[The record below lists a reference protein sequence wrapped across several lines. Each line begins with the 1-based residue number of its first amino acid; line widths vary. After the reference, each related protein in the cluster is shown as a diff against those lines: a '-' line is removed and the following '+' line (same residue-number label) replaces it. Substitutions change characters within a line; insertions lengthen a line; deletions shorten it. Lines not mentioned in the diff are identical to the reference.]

1 MLRDALD
8 ILRTLVPFDM
18 AWWGEVSAGTPQVAP
33 RNWLHGSIGLSRQ
46 FAQEWNQLSMEDEFA
61 QASLDSLGQVVVGN
75 ACSGQPLSASPR
87 VEAFCERHG
96 LFHSMA
102 FTVALP
108 DSGLQFFV
116 CVYRKPLA
124 PPFSGQDAA
133 LFGEFVPH
141 LLDHWR
147 HMLETLQSVSIARA
161 WDSYALADME
171 GRLLFLGLR
180 VGQALAQVHPG
191 WSGTALP
198 PECHAAL
205 RQLPA
210 SLVVGRSCR
219 LHLEACGA
227 LVCLRLPSRQR
238 KSPLAPREMSAAML
252 YAHGH
257 GYKAIAG
264 LLGLSPATVRTY
276 LRSAYAVLGV
286 RNKVELAAALR
297 AARAIER
304 GLGIFPIRLHLQGCP
319 HGHGV
324 LSCRQAAWR
333 PRQRTRRFPPMFRR
347 HTTTAAAQARGRFQE
362 PVHRPGLRSAPPESC
377 PVRGAGNPAALRRL
391 PGLDRAGRL
400 RPGRLRQR

>member
-1 MLRDALD
+1 MHLQEWEAVQDGPAMSACTRQAPARAMPAIGPLQAFSAGLLRLSERARQGAPQAMLRDALD

-18 AWWGEVSAGTPQVAP
+18 AWWGEVSAGTSQVAP

-147 HMLETLQSVSIARA
+147 HMLETLQSASIARA
-161 WDSYALADME
+161 WDSYALADTE

-180 VGQALAQVHPG
+180 VGQALAQAHPG

-205 RQLPA
+205 RQLPG
-210 SLVVGRSCR
+210 SLEVSRSCR

-238 KSPLAPREMSAAML
+238 KSPLAPREMSAALL

-276 LRSAYAVLGV
+276 LRSAYTVLGV

-297 AARAIER
+297 
-304 GLGIFPIRLHLQGCP
+304 G
-319 HGHGV
+319 
-324 LSCRQAAWR
+324 
-333 PRQRTRRFPPMFRR
+333 PR
-347 HTTTAAAQARGRFQE
+347 H
-362 PVHRPGLRSAPPESC
+362 
-377 PVRGAGNPAALRRL
+377 
-391 PGLDRAGRL
+391 
-400 RPGRLRQR
+400 